1 MDLKEEITKI
11 EDPVTTISKN
21 KFERCFE
28 PEREMFRGKP
38 TGHKVL
44 NTNCKFCDYRYDCWN
59 LTDKPAVMSKAQTPK
74 IVSYVDFVDNVSS

>member
-1 MDLKEEITKI
+1 
-11 EDPVTTISKN
+11 
-21 KFERCFE
+21 
-28 PEREMFRGKP
+28 MFRGKP